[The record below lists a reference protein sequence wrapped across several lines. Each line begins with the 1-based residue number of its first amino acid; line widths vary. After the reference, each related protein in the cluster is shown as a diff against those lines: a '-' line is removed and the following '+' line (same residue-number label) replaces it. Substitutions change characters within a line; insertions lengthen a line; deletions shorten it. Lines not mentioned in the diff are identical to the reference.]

1 MATNYGMLNNIASGV
16 KEAMTA
22 YQTNKTLQ
30 RQEQMQ
36 NLLQGARENPETGEL
51 EYTPEMKM
59 KKEAEMRGLIS
70 DKNKSDPMSP
80 ESKQMQDWA
89 KANGIANA
97 ENLSASQIEKLIPT
111 VTTRMNNEAALA
123 RAGLL
128 KKGHGAGAGDDGGK
142 RITPT
147 VVQDLSTANYVNDTV
162 LNDLAKAGEENKH
175 IIGPAE
181 GLLGKASA
189 MIGVGDR
196 AAKQA
201 ELQSKINSSVQEI
214 GKYLEGG
221 KLAEGDMARYREM
234 APKATDQP
242 RVFQAKLENLSRM
255 VAQKQAAQLSALKGS
270 GYDVGGIN
278 QSRAIVG
285 QQNKVNPVSKESIQ
299 QSPGQTVKVFD
310 PKGNVRIIPKDQLDA
325 AIKAGGK
332 LAE

>member
-1 MATNYGMLNNIASGV
+1 MLNNIASGV

-128 KKGHGAGAGDDGGK
+128 KKGQGGGAGDDGGK
-142 RITPT
+142 RMPT
-147 VVQDLSTANYVNDTV
+147 TTVQDLSNANYITNTV
-162 LNDLAKAGEENKH
+162 LSDLSTAADENKK
-175 IIGPAE
+175 IMGPAE
-181 GLLGKASA
+181 GLLGKGLGFF
-189 MIGVGDR
+189 GVGDR
-196 AAKQA
+196 AAKQQ
-201 ELQSKINSSVQEI
+201 EMDTKINASVQEI

-221 KLAEGDMARYREM
+221 KLSEGDSAKYKAL

-242 RVFQAKLENLSRM
+242 EVFQAKTEYLSRL
-255 VAQKQAAQLSALKGS
+255 VAERQKSQLSALKGS
-270 GYDVGGIN
+270 GYDVSGIN
-278 QSRAIVG
+278 QA
-285 QQNKVNPVSKESIQ
+285 QA
-299 QSPGQTVKVFD
+299 VKRPTA
-310 PKGNVRIIPKDQLDA
+310 PKPKAHVQDEAAVKWANANPKDPRSA
-325 AIKAGGK
+325 AILKANG
-332 LAE
+332 L